1 MNIRATLA
9 LVLTAAGLGL
19 FVYLVELPG
28 EQQRQV
34 AESAAK
40 RLLTLEADQITALE
54 VPLEGGGRAKLVR
67 SGDAGAEEWRLEAPL
82 EFAADADF
90 VSHLVSSLSRLES
103 EAVIEDPPQDLA
115 PFGLGEGR
123 RPVRVWTGEG
133 EPTVLYLGGPAPLG
147 FALYV
152 ALEGRGE
159 KLFTVAQR
167 DAGALEPRLRDL
179 RDRRLVSFQAVEVKR
194 LRVSEFGSLVAL
206 VERVEP
212 EPEQEEKNGDWQMV
226 EPDHAR
232 ADGERIRRL
241 LRDLILAQATDFID
255 EPGPLEEYGLD
266 SPELE
271 LVIETEQRT
280 QRLRIGRVQ
289 DQGYVR
295 INDGS
300 FIYQISD
307 RILLNVPRNPF
318 AYRYKRVLQ
327 LDISAVRRIELDFP
341 RDSAAQSFVREDS
354 KWVLEDAEA
363 QVKSLSVED
372 VLYALE
378 DLQATGVVEGSPD
391 RAALG
396 LDPPRVR
403 VSVFDASGVE
413 LGWLE
418 LGDPELNAG
427 MGARSSANDHIWRVD
442 NDVGVDIPLSL
453 EAYRTNF
460 LEEAEQETES
470 EAVET
475 ES

>member
-9 LVLTAAGLGL
+9 LVLIAAGLGL
-19 FVYLVELPG
+19 YVYLAELRG
-28 EQQRQV
+28 ERQRQG
-34 AESAAK
+34 AESVAK
-40 RLLTLEADQITALE
+40 RLLTLEVDQITALE

-67 SGDAGAEEWRLEAPL
+67 SGDAGAEDWQLEAPL
-82 EFAADADF
+82 EFAADAGF

-133 EPTVLYLGGPAPLG
+133 EPTVLYLGGAAPLG
-147 FALYV
+147 SALYV
-152 ALEGRGE
+152 ALEGQGE

-167 DAGALEPRLRDL
+167 DAGALEPRLLDL
-179 RDRRLVSFQAVEVKR
+179 RDRSLVSFQADEVKR
-194 LRVSEFGSLVAL
+194 LRVSEFGRLVAL
-206 VERVEP
+206 VERV
-212 EPEQEEKNGDWQMV
+212 EPEQEEKNGDWQML
-226 EPDHAR
+226 EPGHDR
-232 ADGERIRRL
+232 ADGERVRRL
-241 LRDLILAQATDFID
+241 LQDLALAQATDFVD

-271 LVIETEQRT
+271 LIVETEQST

-295 INDGS
+295 VNDGS
-300 FIYQISD
+300 LVYQTSD
-307 RILLNVPRNPF
+307 RVLLNVPRKPF
-318 AYRYKRVLQ
+318 AYRYKRVLE
-327 LDISAVRRIELDFP
+327 LDITAVRRIELDFP
-341 RDSAAQSFVREDS
+341 RDSAAHSFVREDS
-354 KWVLEDAEA
+354 KWVPEDAEA

-378 DLQATGVVEGSPD
+378 DLQATSVVEGSSD

-403 VSVFDASGVE
+403 VSVFDASRAE

-427 MGARSSANDHIWRVD
+427 MGARSSANDRLWRVD

-453 EAYRTNF
+453 EAFRTNF
-460 LEEAEQETES
+460 LEEAEEEPEPEALDTES
-470 EAVET
+470 
-475 ES
+475 

>member
-34 AESAAK
+34 AELAAK

-67 SGDAGAEEWRLEAPL
+67 SGDVGAEEWRLEAPL
-82 EFAADADF
+82 EFAADASF
-90 VSHLVSSLSRLES
+90 VSHLLSSLSRLES

-147 FALYV
+147 SALYV
-152 ALEGRGE
+152 ALEGRDE
-159 KLFTVAQR
+159 KIFTVAQR

-179 RDRRLVSFQAVEVKR
+179 RDRRLVSFQVDEVKR
-194 LRVSEFGSLVAL
+194 LRVSEFGSLIAL
-206 VERVEP
+206 MERVEP
-212 EPEQEEKNGDWQMV
+212 EQEEENGDWQMV
-226 EPDHAR
+226 EPGHDR
-232 ADGERIRRL
+232 ADGKRIRRL
-241 LRDLILAQATDFID
+241 LQDLALAQATDFVD

-271 LVIETEQRT
+271 LIVETEQST

-295 INDGS
+295 VNDDS
-300 FIYQISD
+300 FVYQISD

-318 AYRYKRVLQ
+318 AYRYKRVLK

-341 RDSAAQSFVREDS
+341 RDSAAHSFVREDS
-354 KWVLEDAEA
+354 KWVFEDAEA

-403 VSVFDASGVE
+403 VSVFDASGAE

-427 MGARSSANDHIWRVD
+427 MGARSSANDRIWRVD

-453 EAYRTNF
+453 EAFRTNF
-460 LEEAEQETES
+460 LEEAEEEMES